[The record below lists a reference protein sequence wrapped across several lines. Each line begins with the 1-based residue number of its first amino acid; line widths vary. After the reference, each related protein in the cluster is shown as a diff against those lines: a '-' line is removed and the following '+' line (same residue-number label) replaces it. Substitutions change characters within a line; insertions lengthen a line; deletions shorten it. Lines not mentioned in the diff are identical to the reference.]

1 MAVTNN
7 RRISELTPASEVNKE
22 DLVVIVQNGET
33 KNAPKRLVSEE
44 NYTSTE
50 KTKLAGIEEG
60 ANNYILPDD
69 VVHTNQINDVVREEG
84 LNQKLTSYSLKTETG
99 AQVEIVFNASTY
111 VMSIQLLDGE
121 GNLIYESSEIDLPL
135 ETMVVDGEYD
145 AATKEIVLTLDSGST
160 VRFSVSDLV
169 SGLVSETQ
177 LAQTLAAYA
186 KTTYVDGKISAVN
199 VTISA
204 LSDKVDNIIVI
215 SNDEND
221 ATSDT
226 EIFIDPNE
234 VNSMGTEV
242 SSDLDSESAF
252 MSPSI
257 KVLMNIIGFKNIE
270 WNSAKTYSKNK
281 VVYYQS
287 KLYKNKTGTSSTTA
301 PSEDITNW
309 EETSL
314 IVSD

>member
-7 RRISELTPASEVNKE
+7 RRISELTAASEVNNE
-22 DLVVIVQNGET
+22 DLMVIVQNGET
-33 KNAPKRLVSEE
+33 KNAPKRLVSQE

-50 KTKLAGIEEG
+50 KTKLEGIEEG
-60 ANNYILPDD
+60 ANKYVLPSD
-69 VVHTNQINDVVREEG
+69 VVHTSDIDNVVREEE
-84 LNQKLTSYSLKTETG
+84 LNQKLSKYSLKTETG
-99 AQVEIVFNASTY
+99 AQVEIVFDTSTY
-111 VMSIQLLDGE
+111 VMSIQLLDNE
-121 GNLIYESSEIDLPL
+121 GNLLYQSSEIDLPL
-135 ETMVVDGEYD
+135 ESMVVDGEYD
-145 AATKEIVLTLDSGST
+145 AATKEIVLTLDSGSK

-169 SGLVSETQ
+169 NGLVSESQ
-177 LAQTLAAYA
+177 LTETLAAYA
-186 KTTYVDGKISAVN
+186 KTTYVDGKIAAVN
-199 VTISA
+199 VTISS
-204 LSDKVDNIIVI
+204 LSKKVDNLIVI

-226 EIFIDPNE
+226 EIFINPDE
-234 VNSMGTEV
+234 VNSIGTEV
-242 SSDLDSESAF
+242 SSNLDSESAF

-257 KVLMNIIGFKNIE
+257 KVLMNIIGFKNIQ

-287 KLYKNKTGTSSTTA
+287 KLYKNITGTSSATA
-301 PSEDITNW
+301 PSEDTANW

>member
-7 RRISELTPASEVNKE
+7 RRISELTSASEVNNE
-22 DLVVIVQNGET
+22 DLMVIVQNGET
-33 KNAPKRLVSEE
+33 KNAPKRLVSQE

-50 KTKLAGIEEG
+50 KAKLAGIEEG
-60 ANNYILPDD
+60 ANNYVLPND
-69 VVHTNQINDVVREEG
+69 VVHTNQIADVVRQQE
-84 LNQKLTSYSLKTETG
+84 LTQRLTNYSLKTETG

-111 VMSIQLLDGE
+111 VMSIQLLDSE

-169 SGLVSETQ
+169 SGLVSENQ

-186 KTTYVDGKISAVN
+186 TKNYVDGQISAVN

-204 LSDKVDNIIVI
+204 LSNKVDNIIVI
-215 SNDEND
+215 SDDESD

-226 EIFIDPNE
+226 EIFIDSDE

-270 WNSAKTYSKNK
+270 WDSTKTYSKNK

-287 KLYKNKTGTSSTTA
+287 KLYKNITGTSSTTA
-301 PSEDITNW
+301 PSEDTTNW

>member
-60 ANNYILPDD
+60 ANNYVLPDD
-69 VVHTNQINDVVREEG
+69 VVHTNQINDVVRQQE
-84 LNQKLTSYSLKTETG
+84 LTQRLTNYSLKTETG

-111 VMSIQLLDGE
+111 VMSIQLLDNE

-135 ETMVVDGEYD
+135 ETMVVNGEYD

-204 LSDKVDNIIVI
+204 LSDKVDKIIVI
-215 SNDEND
+215 SDNEND

-226 EIFIDPNE
+226 EIFINPNE

-301 PSEDITNW
+301 PSEDTTNW